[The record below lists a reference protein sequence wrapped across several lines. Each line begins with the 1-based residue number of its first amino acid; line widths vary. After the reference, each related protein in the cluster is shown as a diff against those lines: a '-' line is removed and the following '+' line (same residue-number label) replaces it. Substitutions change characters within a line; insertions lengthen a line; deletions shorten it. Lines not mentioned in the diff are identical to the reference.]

1 MFSAVVAR
9 VEQEILVWRFIAYML
24 HRNSIGNKSFYVV
37 RMVAV
42 G

>member
-24 HRNSIGNKSFYVV
+24 HRNFRNKSFYVV

-42 G
+42 C